1 MFKTITSCQMRGLK
15 LKEEIHRTKCAKILQ
30 YHYILFQKMT
40 IIANDLLFSKLI
52 FINIFRLCF
61 VERTN
66 KYFFMVCNDGNGP
79 LVLFFFCWKLILFL
93 TRFFLFSCYA
103 AKYWANTRTYLCSN
117 NRKLFVT
124 QIKPNKWHSV
134 TISLLMIVY
143 QTKLEK

>member
-15 LKEEIHRTKCAKILQ
+15 LKEEIHRKRCAKILQ

-52 FINIFRLCF
+52 FINFFRLCF

-79 LVLFFFCWKLILFL
+79 LVLFFSVKINFVFNP
-93 TRFFLFSCYA
+93 FFLFSCYA

-124 QIKPNKWHSV
+124 QVKPNKWHSV

>member
-1 MFKTITSCQMRGLK
+1 MRGLK

-52 FINIFRLCF
+52 FINFFRLCF

-79 LVLFFFCWKLILFL
+79 LVLFFFF
-93 TRFFLFSCYA
+93 A
-103 AKYWANTRTYLCSN
+103 QN
-117 NRKLFVT
+117 
-124 QIKPNKWHSV
+124 
-134 TISLLMIVY
+134 
-143 QTKLEK
+143 